1 VFAVVRHSA
10 WSSPFHRASFVKL
23 HALAAIQFRRIVVL
37 DTDTLV
43 LRNID
48 HLLTA
53 SHRALPTPAFAFR
66 FKCWSAVP
74 RPKPPAQG
82 TIWEMNSGVMV
93 LKPDAL
99 LYRKLLTLLNQGR
112 GGVAAAPSGA
122 NATSS
127 SPVASTS
134 STSTTSTVRMTIA
147 SSANPNATS
156 RVGGARE
163 DLGDRKRGG
172 DSPAVAKL
180 FVAHDPGE
188 QSVWRRIYSRVHELP
203 VAYNTFRKTWLMVD
217 AEWDEVYILH
227 DSDVHRSFPLRPRIE
242 RIYSNLTTMA
252 KQQVAAMAAA
262 LGVNDRGRRRQ

>member
-1 VFAVVRHSA
+1 M
-10 WSSPFHRASFVKL
+10 KL
-23 HALAAIQFRRIVVL
+23 HALAAIQFRRIVLL

-99 LYRKLLTLLNQGR
+99 LYRKLLTLLNEGR
-112 GGVAAAPSGA
+112 GGVATAPSGA
-122 NATSS
+122 TTPSS
-127 SPVASTS
+127 VPPLPSY
-134 STSTTSTVRMTIA
+134 STVRLAIA
-147 SSANPNATS
+147 SSANATS
-156 RVGGARE
+156 RVGGAR
-163 DLGDRKRGG
+163 GDIHVGDDSKRGG
-172 DSPAVAKL
+172 DSTAVAKL

-188 QSVWRRIYSRVHELP
+188 QSIWRRVYSRVHELP
-203 VAYNTFRKTWLMVD
+203 VAYNTFRKTWLKVD
-217 AEWDEVYILH
+217 ADWDEVYILH

-242 RIYSNLTTMA
+242 RIYTNLTTMA
-252 KQQVAAMAAA
+252 RQQVAAMATA